1 MKKKPKKIRQSKM
14 GMMAKIMIPVVCM
27 LLIAVFSVAGLKV
40 VSNNLYRQGMR
51 ISSEIV
57 TCVDVCGDLDT
68 DYTKISSFASSV
80 LDKPDVTTGEG
91 YRSGMDEAYE
101 RMTENIAIFEKKAQ
115 SKEEVQLLDDL
126 EQKLEKRYAFLS
138 AQIDQVLYG
147 MEIPE
152 DLVEAEKFNAP
163 IMGDIYQLQ
172 QLTQEDMKESQQT
185 LKTAKRFTDFA
196 TVGSI
201 VIISAMFVVVY
212 KANEVTAKY
221 MRELEKDGLT
231 IFFRTSDAN
240 ITEEFIENEFGLP
253 SDVVKIINPVAGEM
267 FQKVKNRVSERT
279 NANIIHDGT
288 VKTMLSALHAAFGI
302 NNFVNVTRIVQL
314 AEAVIGAAVVVLL
327 AFLSGL
333 AQVGVW
339 QIIIYQALWTL
350 ILSLLPTLRKK

>member
-1 MKKKPKKIRQSKM
+1 M
-14 GMMAKIMIPVVCM
+14 
-27 LLIAVFSVAGLKV
+27 
-40 VSNNLYRQGMR
+40 N
-51 ISSEIV
+51 
-57 TCVDVCGDLDT
+57 T
-68 DYTKISSFASSV
+68 
-80 LDKPDVTTGEG
+80 
-91 YRSGMDEAYE
+91 
-101 RMTENIAIFEKKAQ
+101 
-115 SKEEVQLLDDL
+115 
-126 EQKLEKRYAFLS
+126 
-138 AQIDQVLYG
+138 
-147 MEIPE
+147 ME
-152 DLVEAEKFNAP
+152 EKFKKEGRNV
-163 IMGDIYQLQ
+163 IYLAI
-172 QLTQEDMKESQQT
+172 EGK
-185 LKTAKRFTDFA
+185 
-196 TVGSI
+196 
-201 VIISAMFVVVY
+201 ISAMFVVVY